1 MFTITRTSY
10 NSSLGWF
17 LAQDDV
23 RVFYQWMRLE
33 QMDQWHHWFLLV
45 CCIAAILSWVIYWYR
60 KDWDEI
66 PRTVGYALLILRLTA
81 LIGIL
86 IFFFDL
92 QKRSEQKVTR
102 SSKVA
107 VLVDTSLSMTMPV
120 EGNNPADSGGT
131 GPNPSSATSRIA
143 AVQKYLGQPGF
154 LDALQQQHDTT
165 VYRFDQSARPAAVA
179 TFLK

>member
-1 MFTITRTSY
+1 MVGLERIVPPAQTLKEMFTITRTSIS
-10 NSSLGWF
+10 SSLGWF

-45 CCIAAILSWVIYWYR
+45 CSIVAILCWVIYWYR

-66 PRTVGYALLILRLTA
+66 PRMVGYSLLLLRLTA

-92 QKRSEQKVTR
+92 QKRTKGHALLQSCR
-102 SSKVA
+102 A
-107 VLVDTSLSMTMPV
+107 
-120 EGNNPADSGGT
+120 
-131 GPNPSSATSRIA
+131 SRYIA
-143 AVQKYLGQPGF
+143 E
-154 LDALQQQHDTT
+154 HDH
-165 VYRFDQSARPAAVA
+165 ARRR
-179 TFLK
+179 